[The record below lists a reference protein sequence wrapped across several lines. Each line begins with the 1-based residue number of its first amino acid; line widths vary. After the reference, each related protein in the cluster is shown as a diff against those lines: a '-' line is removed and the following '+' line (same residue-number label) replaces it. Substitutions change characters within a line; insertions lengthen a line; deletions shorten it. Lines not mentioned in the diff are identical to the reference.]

1 MSIETNCFRIEGLEA
16 LRTTYSLYR
25 IAGLHRDSPE
35 YHANVQRIVRKLS
48 FEMRAPVTTRNMEGG
63 NFLAVPTK
71 YGHPPAQI
79 PLVHAVALLKDTGRE
94 IDLDFTS
101 NSPELDALR
110 LRYLQF
116 VFQGPLW
123 THSQLWQPSAGKPYF
138 FKRPERRFGEVDLYE
153 GFTFRVVPHPEGG
166 LGLIVDL
173 RRKLVSKTPL
183 PSSPLRQYI
192 NKLRGRS
199 CVYKMGHNWFEI
211 TLDGLADVKAG
222 DPFIPFD
229 GKAVSLIDYLTIKS
243 RKPVPPSI
251 ANLAPDDSAIYYRT
265 NGPGQK
271 SAPTALCYLVQD
283 THSREGA
290 RHHHETTINPQ
301 ERYRQIDRLVR
312 KFLKEVRVGNTTL
325 TVSERPGRERAK
337 PFSPPSLRFGND
349 AVLAIDG
356 DNKGDRAALKD
367 YGKRRL
373 TLLKDTKAGFYEQSR
388 LNRQYLVLP
397 QSVWSSVGAQF
408 REDLMR
414 EVDELYPA
422 GGGYEPEVIVYD
434 DPDGRRS
441 FGEQSRAIEGAV
453 EDNRVNPGHALVMV
467 HRYERR
473 PRSADQLAAWTAK
486 QFPSQFGLKADVI
499 HTDMVKKAYAR
510 KRQGSETR
518 YVVKHSERRRFSGY
532 LRNVALNKVLLING
546 KWPFVLDTALHADV
560 VIGIDV
566 KNNTAAFTLIADG
579 GKIIRF
585 SMSPSRQKEQ
595 LLKAQVEQY
604 VYKAIREE
612 APNLKQCP
620 KQIVIHRDG
629 RAWHAEIEG
638 LREAC
643 KYLASD
649 GHLNSDW
656 QLAVVEIRKS
666 APAPLRMFDVKRSR
680 GDQMLEI
687 ENPMVG
693 TWVQTAPD
701 EGFVCTTG
709 QPFPTPG
716 TSKPLHIRRA
726 EGDMPIEHCLSDVYS
741 LSCLTWT
748 RPEVATRL
756 PLSLKLCDRNL
767 FDEAAEYDQDAI
779 EFEDSPFQREGAK

>member
-48 FEMRAPVTTRNMEGG
+48 FEMRAPVTTRNMEGE

-94 IDLDFTS
+94 IELDFTS

-110 LRYLQF
+110 IRYLQF

-123 THSQLWQPSAGKPYF
+123 NQPQLWQPSAGKPYF
-138 FKRPERRFGEVDLYE
+138 FKKPARRFGEVDLYE
-153 GFTFRVVPHPEGG
+153 GFTFRVEPHPEGG

-229 GKAVSLIDYLTIKS
+229 GKAVSLIEYLTIKS

-290 RHHHETTINPQ
+290 RHHHETPINPQ

-312 KFLKEVRVGNTTL
+312 KFLKRVRVGNTTL
-325 TVSERPGRERAK
+325 TVSERPGRVSAK
-337 PFSPPSLRFGND
+337 PFSVPSLRFGND
-349 AVLAIDG
+349 AVLALDG
-356 DNKGDRAALKD
+356 DNQDDYAAIKD
-367 YGKRRL
+367 YGQSRL
-373 TLLKDTKAGFYEQSR
+373 TLLKDNKAGFYDQSR

-397 QSVWSSVGAQF
+397 QSVWNSFGAQF
-408 REDLMR
+408 LKSLAG
-414 EVDELYPA
+414 EVEELYPA
-422 GGGYEPEVIVYD
+422 GGGYDPEIIVYD
-434 DPDGRRS
+434 DLNSRRN
-441 FGEQSRAIEGAV
+441 FGGQSRAIKKAMG
-453 EDNRVNPGHALVMV
+453 NHLIKPGYALVMV

-473 PRSADQLAAWTAK
+473 QRSADQLAAWTVRE
-486 QFPSQFGLKADVI
+486 FPSQFDLKADVI
-499 HTDMVKKAYAR
+499 HTDMVNKAYAR
-510 KRQGSETR
+510 TKQRNETR
-518 YVVKHSERRRFSGY
+518 YIVRHTERRRFSGY

-546 KWPFVLDTALHADV
+546 KWPFVLDTPLHADV

-566 KNNTAAFTLIADG
+566 KNNTAAFTLIAGG

-604 VYKAIREE
+604 VYEIIRAESGSF
-612 APNLKQCP
+612 QQRP

-629 RAWHAEIEG
+629 RAWPAEIEG
-638 LREAC
+638 LKGAC
-643 KYLASD
+643 KQLAND
-649 GHLNSDW
+649 GHLDTDW
-656 QLAVVEIRKS
+656 CLAVVEISKS
-666 APAPLRMFDVKRSR
+666 APAPLRMFDVKQL
-680 GDQMLEI
+680 GNGQVLEI

-709 QPFPTPG
+709 QPFSIPG
-716 TSKPLHIRRA
+716 TSKPLHIQRV
-726 EGDMPIEHCLSDVYS
+726 EGDMPIEQCLSDVYS

-748 RPEVATRL
+748 RPEGATRL

-767 FDEAAEYDQDAI
+767 FDEAAEYDPDAI
-779 EFEDSPFQREGAK
+779 EFEDSRFQKEEAT

>member
-16 LRTTYSLYR
+16 LRTTYRLYR

-48 FEMRAPVTTRNMEGG
+48 FEMRAPVTTRTLEGE
-63 NFLAVPTK
+63 NFLAVPVG
-71 YGHPPAQI
+71 YGSPSAQVH
-79 PLVHAVALLKDTGRE
+79 LVGSVALLRDTGNKIE
-94 IDLDFTS
+94 LDFNS
-101 NSPELDALR
+101 NSPEFDALR
-110 LRYLQF
+110 IRYLRF
-116 VFQGPLW
+116 VFQGRLW
-123 THSQLWQPSAGKPYF
+123 NQPQLWQPSAGKPYF

-153 GFTFRVVPHPEGG
+153 GFSFRVVPHPEGG
-166 LGLIVDL
+166 LGMIVDL

-183 PSSPLRQYI
+183 PSSPSRQYI

-222 DPFIPFD
+222 DPFIPLD

-243 RKPVPPSI
+243 QKPVPPSI
-251 ANLAPDDSAIYYRT
+251 ANLAPDGAAIYYRT

-290 RHHHETTINPQ
+290 RHHHETPINPQ

-325 TVSERPGRERAK
+325 TVSERPGRVRAK

-349 AVLAIDG
+349 AILTING
-356 DNKGDRAALKD
+356 DNQDNCAAIKD
-367 YGKRRL
+367 YGKNRL
-373 TLLKDTKAGFYEQSR
+373 TLLKDNMAGFYEQSR

-397 QSVWSSVGAQF
+397 QSVWNNFGAQF
-408 REDLMR
+408 REDLMK
-414 EVDELYPA
+414 EVDEFYPS
-422 GGGYEPEVIVYD
+422 GGGYDPEVIVYD
-434 DPDGRRS
+434 DFSGRRD
-441 FGEQSRAIEGAV
+441 FVGQSRAIQRAME
-453 EDNRVNPGHALVMV
+453 NCQIKPGYALVMA

-473 PRSADQLAAWTAK
+473 PRSADQLAAWTVRE
-486 QFPSQFGLKADVI
+486 FPSQFDLKADVI
-499 HTDMVKKAYAR
+499 HTDMVNKAYVR
-510 KRQGSETR
+510 KKKGNETR
-518 YVVKHSERRRFSGY
+518 YVVKHSTRRRFSGY
-532 LRNVALNKVLLING
+532 LRNVALNKIFLPNG
-546 KWPFVLDTALHADV
+546 KWPFVLDTPLQADM

-566 KNNTAAFTLIADG
+566 KNNTAAFALIAGG

-604 VYKAIREE
+604 VYETIRAE
-612 APNLKQCP
+612 AGCFKQRP
-620 KQIVIHRDG
+620 KQIVVHRDG
-629 RAWHAEIEG
+629 RAWPAEVEG
-638 LREAC
+638 LKEAC
-643 KYLASD
+643 KQLAND
-649 GHLNSDW
+649 GHLDTDW
-656 QLAVVEIRKS
+656 CLTVVEISKS
-666 APAPLRMFDVKRSR
+666 APAPLRMFDVKQQ
-680 GDQMLEI
+680 GDGKVLKV
-687 ENPMVG
+687 ENPIVG

-701 EGFVCTTG
+701 EGFVCSTG
-709 QPFPTPG
+709 QPFSIPG
-716 TSKPLHIRRA
+716 TSKPLHIRRV
-726 EGDMPIEHCLSDVYS
+726 EGDMSIEQCLSDVYS

-748 RPEVATRL
+748 RPEGATRL

-767 FDEAAEYDQDAI
+767 FDEAAEYDPDAI
-779 EFEDSPFQREGAK
+779 EFEDSQFQKEGTT